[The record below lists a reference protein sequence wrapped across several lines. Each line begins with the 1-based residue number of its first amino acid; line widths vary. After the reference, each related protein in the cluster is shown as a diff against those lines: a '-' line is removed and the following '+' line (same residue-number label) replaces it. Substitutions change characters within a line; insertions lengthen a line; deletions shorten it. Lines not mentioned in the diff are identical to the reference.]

1 MRMCILTRE
10 KFPKKDLLRIVSFD
24 GVISVDVTGKQN
36 GKGCYLKKD
45 ASVIEEAR
53 KRKVLNHVF
62 ETDVSDEI
70 YENLLKL
77 I

>member
-10 KFPKKDLLRIVSFD
+10 KIPKKDLLRIVSFE